1 MPSEVKEF
9 FTAAKSLTHKAAYIE
24 FAYKLFNGSKSVSE
38 VFNSQYNKI
47 YLSDDYPNFL
57 KQQNIVFTC
66 IGKPNTEKRSEFE
79 KKTIMNE
86 NKKTIDS
93 YNNLLK
99 ILNIKN
105 KQFEQN
111 LFNTLLEDENIKAKQ
126 GKSFDIDRRNEV
138 IKKST
143 NPNIK
148 QKFYVVIDKIN
159 EANAPVK
166 GHKPILKVKYNK
178 SLTKDMYPKS
188 PTFTMKIIAARG
200 MGKTIFLIAFLHSLV
215 NRGIVK
221 HKDIYIF
228 CPTFNEQD
236 QWRSSGFIA
245 RNFSYLNE
253 EYAKGKFI
261 VFDDMQLDTKGN
273 KLVETLFIRGD
284 IKQV

>member
-1 MPSEVKEF
+1 MQ
-9 FTAAKSLTHKAAYIE
+9 LTPKAAYIE

-99 ILNIKN
+99 ILNLKN
-105 KQFEQN
+105 QQFEQN
-111 LFNTLLEDENIKAKQ
+111 LFNTLLEDQNIRAKQ
-126 GKSFDIDRRNEV
+126 GKSFDIDRCNEV

-178 SLTKDMYPKS
+178 SLTTDMYPKS
-188 PTFTMKIIAARG
+188 PTFTMKIIAARD
-200 MGKTIFLIAFLHSLV
+200 MGKTIFLITFLHSLI

-221 HKDIYIF
+221 HENIYIF
-228 CPTFNEQD
+228 CPTFNEQV
-236 QWRSSGFIA
+236 QWRLSGFIA

-261 VFDDMQLDTKGN
+261 VFDDTQLDTKGN

>member
-1 MPSEVKEF
+1 MQ
-9 FTAAKSLTHKAAYIE
+9 LTPKAAYIE

-66 IGKPNTEKRSEFE
+66 IGKPSTEKRSEFE

-86 NKKTIDS
+86 NKKTTNS
-93 YNNLLK
+93 CNNLLK

-111 LFNTLLEDENIKAKQ
+111 LFNTLLEEQNIRAKQ
-126 GKSFDIDRRNEV
+126 GKSFDIDRCNEV

-200 MGKTIFLIAFLHSLV
+200 MGKTIFLITFLHSLI

-221 HKDIYIF
+221 HENIYIF

-236 QWRSSGFIA
+236 QWRLSGFIA

-273 KLVETLFIRGD
+273 KLVEPLFIRGD